1 MSLDIALLMAGSK
14 ERGELEARVTTL
26 LSDIQKSGEYTF
38 FVFSYRKRVSSLALI
53 HDVLTLQETL
63 FFLLMK
69 YIPLLS
75 LEQLDEEIRGLVLAL
90 LI

>member
-1 MSLDIALLMAGSK
+1 MAGAK

-26 LSDIQKSGEYTF
+26 ISDVQKSGECTF
-38 FVFSYRKRVSSLALI
+38 LDFHMGIESVRLILDVLAL
-53 HDVLTLQETL
+53 QGTL

-69 YIPLLS
+69 SIPLLS
-75 LEQLDEEIRGLVLAL
+75 LAQLDGEIRGLVLTL